1 MDDLAGWHLVLDGI
15 KETDELLMR
24 VSLHGAAED
33 DAVEDIEGGKQGG
46 RAVPLVVVGHGAAP
60 AGLERQTGLGSI
72 ERLNLAHMGICE
84 SRFSVQDVID
94 KSPVVTSYPRSEPV
108 CMTRPVCRGRFKL
121 TSGRRY
127 CRLHQYPACVGQGLR
142 RAGPFFSSA
151 FLSQARSRSAHL
163 DPPGVIRRFKGAR
176 AGSQAAVVSAPSGT
190 IPAVTYFQKAISSF
204 LARATISTLRIRPP
218 LSWAR

>member
-1 MDDLAGWHLVLDGI
+1 MGGVVVEDGVDDLAGWHLALDGI

-24 VSLHGAAED
+24 VSLHAAAED

-46 RAVPLVVVGHGAAP
+46 RAVPLVVVGHGAAL

-108 CMTRPVCRGRFKL
+108 CMTRPVCEAASNSHPVAAIVGCTNIPLASGKGSEGRD
-121 TSGRRY
+121 
-127 CRLHQYPACVGQGLR
+127 H
-142 RAGPFFSSA
+142 
-151 FLSQARSRSAHL
+151 
-163 DPPGVIRRFKGAR
+163 
-176 AGSQAAVVSAPSGT
+176 
-190 IPAVTYFQKAISSF
+190 SF
-204 LARATISTLRIRPP
+204 LRLF
-218 LSWAR
+218 

>member
-1 MDDLAGWHLVLDGI
+1 MDIEAFRDLSVDLFEELQELDRPVTHVAFADDKPRGNIESSKQRGRAMPHVAVRATFRYARHHRQDRLLAVQGLDLAH
-15 KETDELLMR
+15 R
-24 VSLHGAAED
+24 
-33 DAVEDIEGGKQGG
+33 
-46 RAVPLVVVGHGAAP
+46 
-60 AGLERQTGLGSI
+60 
-72 ERLNLAHMGICE
+72 GICE
-84 SRFSVQDVID
+84 SSFSVQDVID